1 MNKSQLTRVY
11 IYPKFRSFSRKK
23 NRVFSAVD
31 DRKGLKTLSKKGCPI
46 KNYSVSERGE
56 LGLSSHAFISI
67 SIFLTK
73 TDFFEGGGALRR
85 INLHL
90 ISDRNTDEVM
100 SQLLFIVNKHHKKI
114 LKALLLDVNYE
125 KFNYTYVNEILP
137 INMFTLDEKI
147 VKKKK
152 HKIGLE
158 YTFYLIFF
166 Y

>member
-1 MNKSQLTRVY
+1 MRIGEK
-11 IYPKFRSFSRKK
+11 KF
-23 NRVFSAVD
+23 D
-31 DRKGLKTLSKKGCPI
+31 
-46 KNYSVSERGE
+46 
-56 LGLSSHAFISI
+56 
-67 SIFLTK
+67 
-73 TDFFEGGGALRR
+73 LRR

-100 SQLLFIVNKHHKKI
+100 SQLLFIVNKYHKKI
-114 LKALLLDVNYE
+114 LKTLLLDVNYE

-158 YTFYLIFF
+158 YTFYLNFF
-166 Y
+166 LLGTLRVNTYNK